1 MCYLAIIGPFN
12 LHINDNKQNS
22 QTVPDVRHCSI
33 DGNLVTDERAEAV
46 IAVRRQRLLLLLRRQ
61 RHGGAIFSGTFKN
74 KVKLEILDLRRP
86 INSKE
91 KDSNLIK

>member
-1 MCYLAIIGPFN
+1 MIELFSFVTDVCVILQLSDLITFIFLIYDKN
-12 LHINDNKQNS
+12 QNS

-61 RHGGAIFSGTFKN
+61 RHGGAIFSGTFKT
-74 KVKLEILDLRRP
+74 K
-86 INSKE
+86 
-91 KDSNLIK
+91 SNLKLWI